1 MLGCHV
7 RVSKIYLKLLDLM
20 TICFCVATHVLRVWW
35 EGRRSFLCYGTFPVP
50 PYQFPPENPI
60 SGGYLAVQ
68 LENNPYSY
76 LKIAS
81 SCQNGLEPTQAAS
94 TLVRTWLLET

>member
-1 MLGCHV
+1 MFKGV
-7 RVSKIYLKLLDLM
+7 VGGSSFISLLWDFSCPTLSIP
-20 TICFCVATHVLRVWW
+20 TRNSHIK
-35 EGRRSFLCYGTFPVP
+35 
-50 PYQFPPENPI
+50 
-60 SGGYLAVQ
+60 GGYLAVQ

-81 SCQNGLEPTQAAS
+81 RCQNGHEPTQAAS